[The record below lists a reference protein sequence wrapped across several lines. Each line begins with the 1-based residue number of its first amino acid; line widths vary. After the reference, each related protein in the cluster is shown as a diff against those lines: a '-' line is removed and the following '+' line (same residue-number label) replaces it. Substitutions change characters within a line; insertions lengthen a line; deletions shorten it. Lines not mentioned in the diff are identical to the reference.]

1 MANRGC
7 LWGWII
13 GVVALL
19 LIVLVTVIT
28 IETVLG
34 ERISFPLPGP
44 AVGLIRVE
52 GLLADPGPVISDID
66 AMTEDSSVRAI
77 VLRIDSPGGGVAASQ
92 EIYARIVQA
101 RDEGT
106 PFVVSMGTVAA
117 SGGYYIACPA
127 ESILANPGTLTGSIG
142 VVLSFLNFS
151 ELFGKIGVD
160 LEVVKS
166 GRYKDTGS
174 WAREMT
180 DRERELLQT
189 TIDDIH
195 EQFVEAV
202 VLERGLERARV
213 ESLADGRVLSGR
225 QALDAGLIDRLGTLD
240 EAIAVAG
247 RLAGIRGEPAVRAPV
262 RPRQLTLFDLVGR
275 ALGGLVDEPSVRAG
289 AQYLWC
295 PGK

>member
-1 MANRGC
+1 MTGRGC

-13 GVVALL
+13 GVAALL
-19 LIVLVTVIT
+19 LIVLVTIVT
-28 IETVLG
+28 IESVLG
-34 ERISFPLPGP
+34 ERISFPMPGRHI
-44 AVGLIRVE
+44 GLIRVE
-52 GLLADPGPVISDID
+52 GLIADAAPVIADIDQLADDPSIG
-66 AMTEDSSVRAI
+66 AI

-92 EIYARIVQA
+92 EIHERIVEA
-101 RDEGT
+101 RDGGT

-142 VVLSFLNFS
+142 VVLSFMNAS
-151 ELFGKIGVD
+151 ELIGKIGVD

-180 DRERELLQT
+180 DAERALLQE

-195 EQFVEAV
+195 GQFVETV
-202 VLERGLERARV
+202 VTERGLERALV
-213 ESLADGRVLSGR
+213 ESLADGRILSGR
-225 QALDAGLIDRLGTLD
+225 QALRVGLVDSLGTLD
-240 EAIAVAG
+240 DAIAVAG
-247 RLAGIRGEPAVRAPV
+247 RLAGIEGEPGVREPV
-262 RPRQLTLFDLVGR
+262 RPRRLTLVDL
-275 ALGGLVDEPSVRAG
+275 LGGSLRSFLEKPSAGAG
-289 AQYLWC
+289 AQFLWC

>member
-13 GVVALL
+13 GVAALL

-28 IETVLG
+28 IESVLG
-34 ERISFPLPGP
+34 ERISFPMPGRH
-44 AVGLIRVE
+44 VGLVRVE
-52 GLLADPGPVISDID
+52 GLLADPDPVIDDID
-66 AMTEDSSVRAI
+66 ELSADPSMAAL

-92 EIYARIVQA
+92 EIFARIAEV
-101 RDEGT
+101 RDGGT
-106 PFVVSMGTVAA
+106 PIIVSMGTVAA

-127 ESILANPGTLTGSIG
+127 DTIFANAGTLTGSIG
-142 VVLSFLNFS
+142 VVLSFLNF
-151 ELFGKIGVD
+151 EDLFGKIGVD

-174 WAREMT
+174 WARSMT
-180 DRERELLQT
+180 DDERALLQE

-195 EQFVEAV
+195 TQFVEV
-202 VLERGLERARV
+202 VTSERGLARADV
-213 ESLADGRVLSGR
+213 EQLADGRILSGR
-225 QALDAGLIDRLGTLD
+225 QALEAGLVDTIGTLD
-240 EAIAVAG
+240 DAIALAG
-247 RLAGIRGEPAVRAPV
+247 RRAGIDGEPGVRTPV
-262 RPRQLTLFDLVGR
+262 RPRRFTLFDLVG
-275 ALGGLVDEPSVRAG
+275 GGLASLVDEPAARAG